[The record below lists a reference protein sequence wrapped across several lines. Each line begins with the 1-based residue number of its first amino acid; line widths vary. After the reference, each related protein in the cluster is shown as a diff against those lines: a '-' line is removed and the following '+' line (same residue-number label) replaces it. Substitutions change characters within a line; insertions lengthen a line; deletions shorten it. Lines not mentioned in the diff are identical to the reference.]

1 MNFILS
7 GYSAYKSGYKIYKGL
22 RGLNLYKNIDNNMY
36 MDIVSSTKKERSD
49 MILEPLQVMIQL
61 ALLAHCPIG
70 TKLSV
75 SDNILQLQR
84 PTLLQGVWRWYN
96 QDGKDDLYYL
106 FHAIR
111 RYYMWYKSDNNLIY
125 NHILAGAIEGLS
137 KLIATYAAIEQT
149 AVIHTLSLYKNVL
162 DLESPD
168 LFKDPSDDAI
178 NIDSVF
184 KNIKSIYDRKLLKI
198 TYNTM
203 LILEDEKVT
212 EAEKKIYLE
221 GLLLI
226 LSPTNDVIR
235 KWIREKLT
243 C

>member
-1 MNFILS
+1 M
-7 GYSAYKSGYKIYKGL
+7 
-22 RGLNLYKNIDNNMY
+22 
-36 MDIVSSTKKERSD
+36 
-49 MILEPLQVMIQL
+49 
-61 ALLAHCPIG
+61 
-70 TKLSV
+70 
-75 SDNILQLQR
+75 
-84 PTLLQGVWRWYN
+84 
-96 QDGKDDLYYL
+96 
-106 FHAIR
+106 
-111 RYYMWYKSDNNLIY
+111 
-125 NHILAGAIEGLS
+125 
-137 KLIATYAAIEQT
+137 
-149 AVIHTLSLYKNVL
+149 

>member
-1 MNFILS
+1 M
-7 GYSAYKSGYKIYKGL
+7 
-22 RGLNLYKNIDNNMY
+22 
-36 MDIVSSTKKERSD
+36 
-49 MILEPLQVMIQL
+49 
-61 ALLAHCPIG
+61 
-70 TKLSV
+70 
-75 SDNILQLQR
+75 
-84 PTLLQGVWRWYN
+84 TL
-96 QDGKDDLYYL
+96 DDLYYL

-221 GLLLI
+221 EIIEIPVEVTVVGLVHAKSEVSSKVI
-226 LSPTNDVIR
+226 LSPSF
-235 KWIREKLT
+235 KLLRLKVVPVPT
-243 C
+243 SP